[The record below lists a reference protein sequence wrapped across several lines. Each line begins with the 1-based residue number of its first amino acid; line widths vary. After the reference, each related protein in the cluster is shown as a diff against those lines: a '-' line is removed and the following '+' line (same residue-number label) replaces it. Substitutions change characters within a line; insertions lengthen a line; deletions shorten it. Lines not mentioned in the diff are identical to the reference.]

1 MLHLSS
7 IARQLNTRK
16 QETIDSPSTNA
27 IFLCH
32 SISTTSKYFTFIHC
46 LSKSDRFWGVKRACF
61 GKRTR
66 QSIAEHKVQ
75 QRSDQGG
82 GENSKTSQAEFECII
97 YEIKK
102 AYLRWFCKSNSKKT
116 RGEQFREVQSSQG
129 TAKQRQQKDTSV
141 RESLSGG
148 IKYNPSDRATDWP
161 AEDPWIVKNISRM
174 LTRTLVWR
182 SCYTLARH
190 NKPTSTLS
198 LRTDRSCWLTSF
210 AQRGCSMSWSPFLFL
225 RFGRDSG
232 LVTAPALSSV
242 SSVDPQ
248 KLESS
253 ASATAVLHA
262 RLCDASRTVLNP
274 RSFTSMELFSRTQ
287 YNIVRRSSLICLLH
301 PHSNWGPP
309 GSSLKFR
316 AAYIAKTTLTVV
328 HRYWWRNSINK
339 RIISHCNCPHLFP
352 RCNPVLRIH
361 EDKEATKN
369 LKWEKG
375 DYTNLRGMKE
385 SMNE

>member
-7 IARQLNTRK
+7 IVRQLNTRK

-27 IFLCH
+27 IFLCN
-32 SISTTSKYFTFIHC
+32 SIFMTSKYFTVIHC
-46 LSKSDRFWGVKRACF
+46 LSKSDRFCGVKRACF

-161 AEDPWIVKNISRM
+161 AEDPRIVINISSM
-174 LTRTLVWR
+174 LT
-182 SCYTLARH
+182 
-190 NKPTSTLS
+190 
-198 LRTDRSCWLTSF
+198 
-210 AQRGCSMSWSPFLFL
+210 Q
-225 RFGRDSG
+225 
-232 LVTAPALSSV
+232 
-242 SSVDPQ
+242 
-248 KLESS
+248 
-253 ASATAVLHA
+253 
-262 RLCDASRTVLNP
+262 
-274 RSFTSMELFSRTQ
+274 TQ
-287 YNIVRRSSLICLLH
+287 V
-301 PHSNWGPP
+301 
-309 GSSLKFR
+309 
-316 AAYIAKTTLTVV
+316 
-328 HRYWWRNSINK
+328 
-339 RIISHCNCPHLFP
+339 
-352 RCNPVLRIH
+352 
-361 EDKEATKN
+361 
-369 LKWEKG
+369 
-375 DYTNLRGMKE
+375 
-385 SMNE
+385 